1 MNKPGFQS
9 RRMVI
14 VAGLFLF
21 LAGCSIG
28 ATRFTLPDPDPIT
41 PNDTLF
47 AEQWNLRTIRMP
59 EAWGLLHDPLVERIV
74 NNRQGIAPV
83 VVAVLD
89 TQIDVDHPDLSAN
102 VLGEVYRAPSLGAPI
117 AGSFP
122 DRHHG
127 THVAG
132 IIAAETGNGT
142 GIAGIGF
149 DRIRVLPVTVLKEN
163 GVGSAV
169 TVLEGMLYAAGMNE
183 DLPPHT
189 ANVINMSLGGPGA
202 LGDDFESALVDML
215 DAGIVVVAAA
225 GNENPPVSGAGVPV
239 DYPARYPSVIA
250 VGSANGSD
258 LSSFTFAPYTAFGP
272 EIDLV
277 APGGSGVS
285 GDTYGR
291 ILSTQIVT
299 GDTFFLE
306 LPGTS
311 QAAPHVAGV
320 AALMRAVN
328 QELTPQEIAHILRE
342 TASPAPVAT
351 DPDRYGAGMLN
362 AHAALAAALS
372 APYGPFARN
381 DFSVSPLALEP
392 EDPDHLGLR
401 MSARGGE
408 PEAGRSA
415 QRFASEGP
423 TGTEL
428 PRIIITL
435 DRAWF
440 RSTDH
445 ADVEA
450 ALHDIALRHG
460 LGPMRFLGNRFPSFA
475 ISDQQT
481 GSAELL
487 LDLVGEA
494 VVHDAIY
501 DTPVSLTGIGGTTGR

>member
-1 MNKPGFQS
+1 MNTPGTQS

-14 VAGLFLF
+14 VAGLFLL

-28 ATRFTLPDPDPIT
+28 ATRFTLPDPDPII

-59 EAWGLLHDPLVERIV
+59 EAWGLLHAPLVERIV

-89 TQIDVDHPDLSAN
+89 TQIDVDHPDLRAN
-102 VLGEVYRAPSLGAPI
+102 VLGEVYRAPSLKNTSPH
-117 AGSFP
+117 P
-122 DRHHG
+122 QRRHHG

-132 IIAAETGNGT
+132 IVAAETDNGT

-149 DRIRVLPVTVLKEN
+149 DRIRVLPVTVLNEN
-163 GVGSAV
+163 GEGSAA
-169 TVLEGMLYAAGMNE
+169 TVLEGMLYAAGMNT
-183 DLPPHT
+183 DLPPRT
-189 ANVINMSLGGPGA
+189 SDVINMSLGGPGP
-202 LGDDFESALVDML
+202 LGDDFESALVDIL

-239 DYPARYPSVIA
+239 DYPARYPTVMA

-277 APGGSGVS
+277 APGGSDVS
-285 GDTYGR
+285 GDAYGR

-299 GDTFFLE
+299 GDTLFLE

-342 TASPAPVAT
+342 TASPAPTTT

-392 EDPDHLGLR
+392 DDPDHLGLR
-401 MSARGGE
+401 TSVHSSE

-415 QRFASEGP
+415 RRFASEGP

-445 ADVEA
+445 ANVEA

-460 LGPMRFLGNRFPSFA
+460 LGALRFLGNRFPSFA
-475 ISDQQT
+475 ISEQQT
-481 GSAELL
+481 GSTELL
-487 LDLVGEA
+487 LNLVGEA
-494 VVHDAIY
+494 IVHDAIY
-501 DTPVSLTGIGGTTGR
+501 DTPVSLTGIGRTTGR

>member
-14 VAGLFLF
+14 VAGLFLL
-21 LAGCSIG
+21 LAGCNIG
-28 ATRFTLPDPDPIT
+28 STRFTLPDPDPII

-59 EAWGLLHDPLVERIV
+59 ETWGLLHDPLVERIV

-89 TQIDVDHPDLSAN
+89 TGIDVNHPDLNAN
-102 VLGEVYRAPSLGAPI
+102 VLGEVYDATSETNGDVEASS
-117 AGSFP
+117 AE
-122 DRHHG
+122 DHG

-132 IIAAETGNGT
+132 IISAHTNNATDGT
-142 GIAGIGF
+142 DSIAGIGWN
-149 DRIRVLPVTVLKEN
+149 RIRILPVTVLEAD
-163 GVGSAV
+163 GSGSV
-169 TVLEGMLYAAGMNE
+169 SSLIEGLAFASGMSDE
-183 DLPPHT
+183 RPLQRAD
-189 ANVINMSLGGPGA
+189 VINLSLGASAA
-202 LGDDFESALVDML
+202 LGPDLEPLLNDIRES
-215 DAGIVVVAAA
+215 GILVVAAA
-225 GNENPPVSGAGVPV
+225 GNGSTSVTCALV
-239 DYPARYPSVIA
+239 DFPARYTSVMA
-250 VGSANGSD
+250 VGSANGPD
-258 LSSFTFAPYTAFGP
+258 LSTFQHAFYTACGP
-272 EIDLV
+272 EVDLV
-277 APGGSGVS
+277 APGGTGSG
-285 GDTYGR
+285 TYQG
-291 ILSTQIVT
+291 ILSTLF
-299 GDTFFLE
+299 GSDTFGFQA
-306 LPGTS
+306 GTS
-311 QAAPHVAGV
+311 QAAPHVAGI

-328 QELTPQEIAHILRE
+328 QELTPQQIAHILRE
-342 TASPAPVAT
+342 TASPAPTTT

-381 DFSVSPLALEP
+381 DFSASPLALEP
-392 EDPDHLGLR
+392 DDPDHLGLR
-401 MSARGGE
+401 TSTRSDE

-415 QRFASEGP
+415 RRFASEGP

-450 ALHDIALRHG
+450 ALHDIALRHE
-460 LGPMRFLGNRFPSFA
+460 LGPLRFLGNRFPSFA
-475 ISDQQT
+475 IGEQQT

-494 VVHDAIY
+494 IVHDAIY
-501 DTPVSLTGIGGTTGR
+501 DVPLSLTGIGSTTHR

>member
-14 VAGLFLF
+14 VAGLFLL
-21 LAGCSIG
+21 LAGCNIG
-28 ATRFTLPDPDPIT
+28 STRFTLPDPDPII

-47 AEQWNLRTIRMP
+47 AEQWNLRTIRIP
-59 EAWGLLHDPLVERIV
+59 EAWGLLHDPLVERIA

-89 TQIDVDHPDLSAN
+89 TGIDVNHPDLRAN
-102 VLGEVYRAPSLGAPI
+102 VLGEVYDATTDTNGGVEANSAVN
-117 AGSFP
+117 
-122 DRHHG
+122 HG

-132 IIAAETGNGT
+132 IISAHTNNATGGT
-142 GIAGIGF
+142 DSIAGIGWN
-149 DRIRVLPVTVLKEN
+149 RIRILPVTVLAED
-163 GVGSAV
+163 GSGSV
-169 TVLEGMLYAAGMNE
+169 SSLIEGLAFASGMSDE
-183 DLPPHT
+183 QPLQRAD
-189 ANVINMSLGGPGA
+189 VINLSLGATVA
-202 LGDDFESALVDML
+202 LGPDLEPLLNDIRKSDIL
-215 DAGIVVVAAA
+215 VVAAA
-225 GNENPPVSGAGVPV
+225 GNRSSSIACANV
-239 DYPARYPSVIA
+239 DFPARYASVMA
-250 VGSANGSD
+250 VGSANGPDPS
-258 LSSFTFAPYTAFGP
+258 TFQHAFYTACGP
-272 EIDLV
+272 EVDLV
-277 APGGSGVS
+277 APGGTGTSSGAYQ
-285 GDTYGR
+285 G
-291 ILSTQIVT
+291 ILSTIFGSGSFGFQA
-299 GDTFFLE
+299 
-306 LPGTS
+306 GTS

-423 TGTEL
+423 TGAEL
-428 PRIIITL
+428 SRIIITL